1 MATAIWNKS
10 ATRSDTEVKSAFKYI
25 KQALSN
31 LPNDKAIKTL
41 YEEIKPQHDR
51 IQDQQEESKEVKTTK
66 EKVLSRVKI
75 DEPVIE
81 EVKVQAEQL
90 HPVQQPVPQN
100 MPM

>member
-10 ATRSDTEVKSAFKYI
+10 DAKSNAEIKSAFKYI

-41 YEEIKPQHDR
+41 HDEIKPRHDSVLE
-51 IQDQQEESKEVKTTK
+51 QQEESKEAKTTK
-66 EKVLSRVKI
+66 DKVLSRVKI

-81 EVKVQAEQL
+81 EVKTQPE
-90 HPVQQPVPQN
+90 PVQLVQEPAP
-100 MPM
+100 